1 MCENVAFKNL
11 ESLLIILLSLKH
23 YLVSFSRI
31 HKQELFPTIIINLFY
46 NFFGLQVGR
55 SGDGHFSS
63 SSFHAF
69 VGVVL
74 LSIFGM

>member
-46 NFFGLQVGR
+46 NFLDSKLAGR
-55 SGDGHFSS
+55 VTVTFPPRLFMRS
-63 SSFHAF
+63 
-69 VGVVL
+69 L
-74 LSIFGM
+74 E